1 MGSDS
6 LSQRLE
12 TPGEA
17 GATVS
22 KSSAEPLALDT
33 SGTWTPDILRNP
45 LITQQLEADVRQS
58 WALESGLLSPEPG
71 TYQAREKSERVN

>member
-1 MGSDS
+1 MGSDG

-22 KSSAEPLALDT
+22 KSSAELLALDT
-33 SGTWTPDILRNP
+33 GGTRTPDILRNP
-45 LITQQLEADVRQS
+45 LITQQLE
-58 WALESGLLSPEPG
+58 
-71 TYQAREKSERVN
+71 

>member
-45 LITQQLEADVRQS
+45 LITQQLEYWRRG
-58 WALESGLLSPEPG
+58 ESNPRP
-71 TYQAREKSERVN
+71 KSAATRSLHA